1 MADNNSL
8 VTNSSTQY
16 QKQLLSAMKVAPV
29 FEQFALRASL
39 QGTKNIAWNRV
50 NRISPGT
57 PAPMTRGVSPSPLI
71 QTPDEVTATAAW
83 YAAYCK
89 IDRESYKTDP
99 NGQVKA
105 MGEAMGIYGSELR
118 EVIIRNALI
127 SGSSVA
133 CYAGS
138 AINSGSRSSLTG
150 VISLTDLNRISR
162 ALYGYGAEHITSIK
176 KASSGFNTY
185 PIGASY
191 IVVIH
196 SHIENDVRA
205 LSGFIPVERYA
216 DSTPG
221 FIGEIGAVPGYR
233 FIKSNIMSDM
243 YYPGSSTV
251 GGSYGSGA
259 KLSDDDSHCNVY
271 PCIVF
276 GKESFGV
283 VDLEKLEMIEKGLNE
298 AGSPVDAYAT
308 KGWIMANTAKVLN
321 PYWCAIYEVAAT
333 A

>member
-8 VTNSSTQY
+8 VTNNSIQY

-29 FEQFALRASL
+29 FEQFALRANV
-39 QGTKNIAWNRV
+39 QGTKTAAWNRI
-50 NRISPGT
+50 NRVSPGT
-57 PAPMTRGVSPSPLI
+57 PAPITRGVSPSPLI
-71 QTPDEVTATAAW
+71 QTPDEVTATVNW
-83 YAAYCK
+83 YAAYSK
-89 IDRESYKTDP
+89 IDRESYKIDP

-105 MGEAMGIYGSELR
+105 MGEALGTYGSELR
-118 EVIIRNALI
+118 EVIIRNAI
-127 SGSSVA
+127 VSGASIT

-138 AINSGSRSSLTG
+138 AIGSGARSSLTG
-150 VISLTDLNRISR
+150 VVSLTDLNRISR
-162 ALYGYGAEHITSIK
+162 ALYSYGAEHLTSIK
-176 KASSGFNTY
+176 KASTGFNTY

-191 IVVIH
+191 ICVIH
-196 SHIENDVRA
+196 GSVENDVRA

-233 FIKSNIMSDM
+233 FIKSNIMSDL
-243 YYPGSSTV
+243 YYPGSASV

-259 KLSDDDSHCNVY
+259 KLSDDSSHCNVY
-271 PCIVF
+271 PCLIF
-276 GKESFGV
+276 GKEAYGV
-283 VDLEKLEMIEKGLNE
+283 LTLESLSMIEKGLSE
-298 AGSPVDAYAT
+298 AGSPVDAYMT

-321 PYWCAIYEVAAT
+321 GYWCCIYEVAAT